1 MTFLKSLRDSIISKS
16 DRTDEM
22 EIFQNTC
29 VFTVRLH
36 LRNDTNARR
45 NLARTF
51 FFLICYGYASEQ
63 VSGPPSGLDLGP
75 ISVPKIDPK
84 PVWGPSGKVSNFGHR
99 F

>member
-1 MTFLKSLRDSIISKS
+1 MTFLKSLRDRIISKS

-51 FFLICYGYASEQ
+51 FF
-63 VSGPPSGLDLGP
+63 
-75 ISVPKIDPK
+75 
-84 PVWGPSGKVSNFGHR
+84 SNSY
-99 F
+99 